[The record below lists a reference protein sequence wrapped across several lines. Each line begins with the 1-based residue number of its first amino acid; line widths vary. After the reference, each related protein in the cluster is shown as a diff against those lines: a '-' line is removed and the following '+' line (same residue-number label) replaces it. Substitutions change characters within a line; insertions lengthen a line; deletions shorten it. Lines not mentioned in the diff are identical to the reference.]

1 MYKKRHLYK
10 ASKLAKFPYCI
21 SCGFFLFG
29 LQMKHVNE
37 KFQDEKN
44 KEVVLMC
51 IGITSGVGRLLFGRI
66 ADYVPGVKKIYLQ
79 VLSFFLNILYY
90 VKSKTSLMNLPL
102 FCCAGSSWLCEVC
115 SLLRCAGFLLR
126 RCLVTEHRLWGVWL
140 QRLRHVGS
148 VVVVPRLLSAG
159 SIEVALWHV

>member
-90 VKSKTSLMNLPL
+90 VKSKTSLMNLPCTHPTVSSIIACISTKQNYIIQYIIH
-102 FCCAGSSWLCEVC
+102 FCVIFRAFAYDYC
-115 SLLRCAGFLLR
+115 SISIRQYLR
-126 RCLVTEHRLWGVWL
+126 
-140 QRLRHVGS
+140 
-148 VVVVPRLLSAG
+148 
-159 SIEVALWHV
+159 

>member
-90 VKSKTSLMNLPL
+90 VKSKTSLMNLPCTHPTVSSIIACISKGTKKYREL
-102 FCCAGSSWLCEVC
+102 PSGQPLRVEMGLWCCFDSSFFSILLCWV
-115 SLLRCAGFLLR
+115 FL
-126 RCLVTEHRLWGVWL
+126 
-140 QRLRHVGS
+140 
-148 VVVVPRLLSAG
+148 VV
-159 SIEVALWHV
+159 

>member
-90 VKSKTSLMNLPL
+90 VKSKTSLMNLP
-102 FCCAGSSWLCEVC
+102 CTHPTVSSIIACISKGTKKYREMPSGQPVRVEMGLWWCFDSSFFSILLCWV
-115 SLLRCAGFLLR
+115 FL
-126 RCLVTEHRLWGVWL
+126 
-140 QRLRHVGS
+140 
-148 VVVVPRLLSAG
+148 VV
-159 SIEVALWHV
+159 

>member
-90 VKSKTSLMNLPL
+90 VKSKTSLMNLPCTHPTVSSIIACISKGTKKYREMPSGQPL
-102 FCCAGSSWLCEVC
+102 RVEMGLWCCFDSSFFSILLCWV
-115 SLLRCAGFLLR
+115 FL
-126 RCLVTEHRLWGVWL
+126 
-140 QRLRHVGS
+140 
-148 VVVVPRLLSAG
+148 VV
-159 SIEVALWHV
+159 

>member
-79 VLSFFLNILYY
+79 VLCFFLNILYY
-90 VKSKTSLMNLPL
+90 VKSKTSLMNLPCTHPTVSSIIACISKGTKKYREMPSGQPL
-102 FCCAGSSWLCEVC
+102 RVEMGLWCCFDSSFFSILLCWV
-115 SLLRCAGFLLR
+115 FL
-126 RCLVTEHRLWGVWL
+126 
-140 QRLRHVGS
+140 
-148 VVVVPRLLSAG
+148 VV
-159 SIEVALWHV
+159 